1 METTFV
7 LLRSESFDKILT
19 SLSDMKRYG
28 DLKVIGKPKVITEE
42 FSETLLKKTLKQE
55 VKIKFKANVIAS
67 VEGEGGLIIDRLRK
81 IHPPAHMIAI
91 TDKNELY
98 LLVQRSLKDFNNLKG
113 YTKPKVGEWRSLHQE
128 PLIDSMK
135 AINIS

>member
-7 LLRSESFDKILT
+7 LLRAESFDKILT

-28 DLKVIGKPKVITEE
+28 DLKIIGKPKVINEE
-42 FSETLLKKTLKQE
+42 FAETILKKTLKEE
-55 VKIKFKANVIAS
+55 VKIKFNSNVIAS

-91 TDKNELY
+91 TNKNELY
-98 LLVQRSLKDFNNLKG
+98 FLVQKSLKDFDVLKG
-113 YTKPKVGEWRSLHQE
+113 YTKPKVKL
-128 PLIDSMK
+128 
-135 AINIS
+135 

>member
-1 METTFV
+1 VETTFV
-7 LLRSESFDKILT
+7 LLRAESFDKILT

-91 TDKNELY
+91 TSKNELY
-98 LLVQRSLKDFNNLKG
+98 LLVQRSLNNFNNLKG
-113 YTKPKVGEWRSLHQE
+113 YTKPKVGT
-128 PLIDSMK
+128 
-135 AINIS
+135 

>member
-7 LLRSESFDKILT
+7 LLRAESFDKILT

-91 TDKNELY
+91 TSKNELY
-98 LLVQRSLKDFNNLKG
+98 LLVQRSLNNFNNLKG
-113 YTKPKVGEWRSLHQE
+113 YTKPKVGT
-128 PLIDSMK
+128 
-135 AINIS
+135 

>member
-1 METTFV
+1 
-7 LLRSESFDKILT
+7 
-19 SLSDMKRYG
+19 
-28 DLKVIGKPKVITEE
+28 
-42 FSETLLKKTLKQE
+42 LKKTLKQE

-98 LLVQRSLKDFNNLKG
+98 LLVQRSLNDFNNLKG
-113 YTKPKVGEWRSLHQE
+113 YTKPKVGT
-128 PLIDSMK
+128 
-135 AINIS
+135 